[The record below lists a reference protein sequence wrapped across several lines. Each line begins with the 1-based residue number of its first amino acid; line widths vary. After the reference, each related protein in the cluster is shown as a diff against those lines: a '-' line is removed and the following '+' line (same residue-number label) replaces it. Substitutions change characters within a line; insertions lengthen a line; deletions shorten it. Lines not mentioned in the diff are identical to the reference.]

1 LNKQELRP
9 AVPDLRVLPVERLA
23 RLGDSVLA
31 HSIALYNQRLNEAYV
46 LPSSFN
52 SHI

>member
-1 LNKQELRP
+1 MNKP
-9 AVPDLRVLPVERLA
+9 AIPDLRLLPSDRLA

-31 HSIALYNQRLNEAYV
+31 HSIALYSQRLNEACV
-46 LPSSFN
+46 PPSSFN